1 MNGGT
6 PHLRSPLHNRH
17 HKKRNG
23 FSHSNGVKV
32 KDDFSCFSSD
42 TGTTMKKKSS
52 MPISTSPS
60 SENANND
67 KNNYGLI
74 EKAYFMRWKAEDVL
88 GVVRYHPI
96 PCVFAACMLFF
107 MGVEYTL
114 RMIPSSSPPFDLG
127 FVATLPLNRLLASR
141 PSLNN
146 FLAGLNTVKNHY
158 ND

>member
-1 MNGGT
+1 M
-6 PHLRSPLHNRH
+6 
-17 HKKRNG
+17 
-23 FSHSNGVKV
+23 
-32 KDDFSCFSSD
+32 
-42 TGTTMKKKSS
+42 TTMMKKKKSS
-52 MPISTSPS
+52 TSISMSPSIPS
-60 SENANND
+60 SENASNN
-67 KNNYGLI
+67 NCGLL
-74 EKAYFMRWKAEDVL
+74 ENAYFMKWKLEDVL

-146 FLAGLNTVKNHY
+146 FLAGLNTVENNKIELIFVFLMIY
-158 ND
+158 VREEIVSACIAILTKF